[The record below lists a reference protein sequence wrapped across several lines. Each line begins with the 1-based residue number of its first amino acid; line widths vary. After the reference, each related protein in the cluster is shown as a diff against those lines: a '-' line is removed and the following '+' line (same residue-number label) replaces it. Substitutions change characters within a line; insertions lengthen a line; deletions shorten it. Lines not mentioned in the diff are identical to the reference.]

1 MVMLPYML
9 PLLPVPALMG
19 MLPPVTDSAA
29 ELEWAIG
36 ALPHLEAGRTL
47 YRKLTGVLRRQG
59 LLGTLRL
66 IRTRGSSYFR
76 TLYVENAFDVTQG
89 VDTSAILDTEGIIKP
104 PAMQDVEGENWV
116 HGVGHMPTS
125 VDLFEQMI
133 SASDI
138 EPHCYSFI
146 DYGSGKGR
154 VLLLA
159 SRLPFRRVV
168 GVEYSPELHRIA
180 ERNLRSSRFV
190 DQRSGPVES
199 KCMDA
204 VRYCIPEEPVVLY
217 LYNPFKRPIME
228 IVRDEVVRSYEG
240 NPRSIVVIYHY
251 PAYSDVW
258 DEVGFLKKYAQSK
271 EVHPTDGVP
280 LYIVYKSSQR

>member
-1 MVMLPYML
+1 MRDF
-9 PLLPVPALMG
+9 PLLN
-19 MLPPVTDSAA
+19 
-29 ELEWAIG
+29 
-36 ALPHLEAGRTL
+36 AGRTP
-47 YRKLTGVLRRQG
+47 YRLLKRALRRRG
-59 LLGTLRL
+59 VLGTLRL
-66 IRTRGSSYFR
+66 LRTRGLSYLR
-76 TLYVENAFDVTQG
+76 NLAVEGAFDVTHG
-89 VDTSAILDTEGIIKP
+89 VDTSTVLDTEGDVKP

-116 HGVGHMPTS
+116 HGVGFYATR

-133 SASDI
+133 GASDI

-251 PAYSDVW
+251 PAHSDVW

-271 EVHPTDGVP
+271 EVHPPDGVP

>member
-1 MVMLPYML
+1 L
-9 PLLPVPALMG
+9 A
-19 MLPPVTDSAA
+19 
-29 ELEWAIG
+29 
-36 ALPHLEAGRTL
+36 
-47 YRKLTGVLRRQG
+47 
-59 LLGTLRL
+59 
-66 IRTRGSSYFR
+66 
-76 TLYVENAFDVTQG
+76 VEGAFDVTHG
-89 VDTSAILDTEGIIKP
+89 VDTSTVLDTEGDVKP

-116 HGVGHMPTS
+116 HGVGYYATS

-133 SASDI
+133 GASDI

-190 DQRSGPVES
+190 DRRSGPVES
-199 KCMDA
+199 KCVDA
-204 VRYCIPEEPVVLY
+204 VRYSIPEEPVVLY
-217 LYNPFKRPIME
+217 FANPFKPQIME
-228 IVRDEVVRSYEG
+228 IVRDNVVRSYES
-240 NPRSIVVIYHY
+240 NPRSIVLIYY
-251 PAYSDVW
+251 TPLYSDVW
-258 DEVGFLKKYAQSK
+258 DEVGFLKRYAQSK

-280 LYIVYKSSQR
+280 LYIIYKTSQR